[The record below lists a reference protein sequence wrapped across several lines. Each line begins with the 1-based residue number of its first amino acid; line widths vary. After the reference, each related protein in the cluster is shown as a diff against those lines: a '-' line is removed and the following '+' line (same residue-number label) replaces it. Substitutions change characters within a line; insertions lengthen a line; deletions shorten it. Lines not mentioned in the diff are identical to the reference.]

1 MIVRLNSR
9 SLLEAVGQLAKND
22 KYLKQIVTQYGPPPL
37 WEREEGF
44 QTLILIIL
52 EQQVSLASAKATFDK
67 LLNLVGSLTPSAFL
81 VLSDVQLR
89 QAGFSRQKSAYCRN
103 LALAIL
109 EGNLKLKELSGRKD
123 ARVKSELMKLKGIG
137 AWSADTYL
145 LMALG
150 RPDIWPVG
158 DLALASA
165 VHETMDL
172 ESRPSPEILT
182 QIGERWKPWRSV
194 AARIFWHFYL
204 SERKLDMP

>member
-1 MIVRLNSR
+1 MTIRLNSR
-9 SLLEAVGQLAKND
+9 SLLEAVEQLAKKD
-22 KYLKQIVTQYGPPPL
+22 KHLKQIVTQYGLPPL

-52 EQQVSLASAKATFDK
+52 EQQVSLASAKATFEK
-67 LLNLVGSLTPSAFL
+67 LLNLVGNLTPSAFL
-81 VLSDVQLR
+81 VLSDAQLR
-89 QAGFSRQKSAYCRN
+89 QAGFSRQKSAYCRH
-103 LALAIL
+103 LAMAVLN
-109 EGNLKLKELSGRKD
+109 GNLNLEKLSGLKD

-165 VHETMDL
+165 VHEIMELD
-172 ESRPSPEILT
+172 SRPSPEILE
-182 QIGERWKPWRSV
+182 QIGNRWKPWRSV
-194 AARIFWHFYL
+194 AARIFWYYYL
-204 SERKLDMP
+204 SERNLVMP

>member
-1 MIVRLNSR
+1 MTVRLNNR
-9 SLLEAVGQLAKND
+9 TLLEAVGLLVKKDQD
-22 KYLKQIVTQYGPPPL
+22 LKQIVSQYGPPPL
-37 WEREEGF
+37 WERKEGF

-52 EQQVSLASAKATFDK
+52 EQQVSLASAKATFEK
-67 LLNLVGSLTPSAFL
+67 LLDLVGSLTPSAFL
-81 VLSDVQLR
+81 VLSDAQLR
-89 QAGFSRQKSAYCRN
+89 QAGFSRQKAAYCRN

-109 EGNLKLKELSGRKD
+109 EGSLKLEELSGHKD

-158 DLALASA
+158 DLALASS
-165 VHETMDL
+165 VHEIMDL
-172 ESRPSPEILT
+172 ESRPSPDILT

-194 AARIFWHFYL
+194 AARIFWHYYL
-204 SERKLDMP
+204 SERNLVMP